1 MSINNENEYFII
13 VNEILDKIYNLSN
26 EENEK
31 ITGTK
36 NKEQPYELK
45 IKNILDTHCIEKIE
59 KINKDENIDKNK
71 KYKYNNLF
79 YEYQPNGSQLPPDFI
94 IYYEKINSEPII
106 ICNKIKI
113 ECKSSKNNKPVWNC
127 SIPDEDTIYVY
138 YDTQKKLVYIFY
150 GDEIITKEK
159 KLEIIKFNN
168 ELKKLCNEF
177 NKTTLCDT
185 NINYYP
191 RQMMNQIKKMDKI
204 IVDRD
209 KTFSNVKTKLLDKKN

>member
-59 KINKDENIDKNK
+59 KINKDEYIDKNK

-94 IYYEKINSEPII
+94 IYYEKINSEPIT

-159 KLEIIKFNN
+159 N
-168 ELKKLCNEF
+168 EA
-177 NKTTLCDT
+177 
-185 NINYYP
+185 
-191 RQMMNQIKKMDKI
+191 
-204 IVDRD
+204 
-209 KTFSNVKTKLLDKKN
+209 